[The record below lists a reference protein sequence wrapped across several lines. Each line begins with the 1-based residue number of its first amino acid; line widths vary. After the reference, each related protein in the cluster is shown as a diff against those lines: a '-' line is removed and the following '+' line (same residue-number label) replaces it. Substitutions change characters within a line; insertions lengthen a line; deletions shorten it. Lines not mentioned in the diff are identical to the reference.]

1 MSYVN
6 FVYISM
12 YNKIEDIIFSILL
25 RIPKSLIPSFILM
38 HLEHYLYQR
47 ANTLQC
53 EIIRN
58 RWKNIELD
66 TALEKIKTRQQ
77 D

>member
-1 MSYVN
+1 MNYVN
-6 FVYISM
+6 FVYISI

-25 RIPKSLIPSFILM
+25 RIPKSLIPGFILIR
-38 HLEHYLYQR
+38 LKHYLYQR
-47 ANTLQC
+47 TNTLQC

-58 RWKNIELD
+58 HWKNIELE
-66 TALEKIKTRQQ
+66 TALEKIKTWQQ